1 MNPSSESSTLCRA
14 LRDQIIPWIER
25 WGMQKILV
33 APSSYEELMQRK
45 EDLPPGMTVTPRP
58 LRGKRQALR
67 SHVYGSASV
76 VNAKWPEDNLQAAR
90 TPKLYFILAGSIHYP
105 VGDYQVHCQAGHGLI
120 LPPGVPFAL
129 DIKQEYI
136 NFKSGMQQCKIFQLL
151 PYQNSLNCWIS
162 TKALDEKGKFSNSAD
177 VVSVVYSKVP
187 EYLKSMT
194 SEALRQEPFFDTMC
208 RSWLQLLTHELYR
221 ELGTALIVR
230 AKSQQALIMERQG
243 RHNELEI
250 PPSGE
255 ANSLIPLAQ
264 KYISQNLAAG
274 LSIDVVADYICMSR
288 SVFTEKFR
296 QHTGLSFTE
305 YVTQIRLQ
313 EAQTLLRET
322 DLSII
327 QISKT
332 VGVTSAWLRKLF
344 QENFAI
350 SPIHYRAKYR

>member
-1 MNPSSESSTLCRA
+1 MEPSSLCRA
-14 LRDQIIPWIER
+14 LRDQIIPWVER
-25 WGMQKILV
+25 WGMQKIFV
-33 APSSYEELMQRK
+33 AASSYEELMQRK

-76 VNAKWPEDNLQAAR
+76 VNAKWPEDNLQATR
-90 TPKLYFILAGSIHYP
+90 TPKLCFILTGSITLP
-105 VGDYQVHCQAGHGLI
+105 VADYQVHCLAGQGLL

-129 DIKQEYI
+129 DIRPEYI
-136 NFKSGMQQCKIFQLL
+136 DFSSGARQCKIFQLL

-162 TKALDEKGKFSNSAD
+162 TKELDEKGKFSNSAD
-177 VVSVVYSKVP
+177 VVSVIHSKVP

-194 SEALRQEPFFDTMC
+194 SEALKQEQFFDKIC
-208 RSWLQLLTHELYR
+208 QSWLQLLTHELYR
-221 ELGTALIVR
+221 ELEVALVVR
-230 AKSQQALIMERQG
+230 AKSWEGLIMERQ
-243 RHNELEI
+243 RYRNDPEK
-250 PPSGE
+250 PPSNE
-255 ANSLIPLAQ
+255 AESLISLAQ
-264 KYISQNLAAG
+264 KYISQNLTAG
-274 LSIDVVADYICMSR
+274 LSIDDVADYICMSR

-296 QHTGLSFTE
+296 QSTGLSFTE

-344 QENFAI
+344 QDQFAL
-350 SPIHYRAKYR
+350 SPMQYRAKYR

>member
-1 MNPSSESSTLCRA
+1 MSQSVEPSSLCRA
-14 LRDQIIPWIER
+14 LSDQIIPWVER

-33 APSSYEELMQRK
+33 AGSSYEELKRRQ
-45 EDLPPGMTVTPRP
+45 EGLPPGMTVTPRP

-90 TPKLYFILAGSIHYP
+90 TPKLCFVLTGSMSYP
-105 VGDYQVHCQAGHGLI
+105 VGDYQVHCQAGHGLL

-129 DIKQEYI
+129 DIKPEYI
-136 NFKSGMQQCKIFQLL
+136 NFNSGAKQCKIFQLL

-162 TKALDEKGKFSNSAD
+162 TKALDERGKFSNSAD
-177 VVSVVYSKVP
+177 VVSVVHSKVP

-194 SEALRQEPFFDTMC
+194 SEALKQEQFFDTIC

-221 ELGTALIVR
+221 ELGAALVVR
-230 AKSQQALIMERQG
+230 AKSREGLIMERQG
-243 RHNELEI
+243 YHGDLEKT
-250 PPSGE
+250 PSSE
-255 ANSLIPLAQ
+255 AESLISLAQ
-264 KYISQNLAAG
+264 KYISQNLTAG
-274 LSIDVVADYICMSR
+274 LSIDDVADYICMSR

-313 EAQTLLRET
+313 EVQTLLKET
-322 DLSII
+322 DLSIT

-332 VGVTSAWLRKLF
+332 VGVTSAWLRQLF
-344 QENFAI
+344 QEEFAL
-350 SPIHYRAKYR
+350 SPTQYREKHR